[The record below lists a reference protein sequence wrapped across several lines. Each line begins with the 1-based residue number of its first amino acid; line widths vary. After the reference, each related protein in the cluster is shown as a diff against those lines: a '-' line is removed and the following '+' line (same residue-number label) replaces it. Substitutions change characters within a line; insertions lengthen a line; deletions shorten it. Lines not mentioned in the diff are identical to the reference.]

1 MKKII
6 FSCIL
11 TGFAFCFQHLYSQ
24 GINKKSVDSIIKK
37 APSFSIHEDNYF
49 ISGIPLNED
58 INKSTADAKYQ
69 ISFKQLM
76 TRNTLPWDT
85 YLFLTYTQKAFWNI
99 YENSS
104 PFQEINFNPGVGLGK
119 PIYNNKKRLVG
130 LASVSFEHESNGR
143 DSIFSRSWN
152 SIRLKYSTMIG
163 EKTTIT
169 AEAWAPFL
177 YKDGNPDLFDY
188 IGPAELNIEHD
199 FIPKRLIGKL
209 MLRKGLE
216 WNWQG
221 AYRARLLYRPFKMSN
236 QYFMLEWFN
245 GYAESLI
252 NYNEHVNMI
261 RIGYVIKSRELN
273 ILKNQ

>member
-1 MKKII
+1 MNKI
-6 FSCIL
+6 FSSFVLIGL
-11 TGFAFCFQHLYSQ
+11 TFLSSNSFAQ
-24 GINKKSVDSIIKK
+24 GITKKSVDSIIKE
-37 APSFSIHEDNYF
+37 ASAFSIHKDNYF
-49 ISGIPLNED
+49 ISGIPLNQE
-58 INKSTADAKYQ
+58 INKTTADAKYQ

-76 TRNTLPWDT
+76 TRNSLPGDT

-104 PFQEINFNPGVGLGK
+104 PFQELNFNPAVGLGK
-119 PIYNNKKRLVG
+119 PIYNQEKHLSAIASLM
-130 LASVSFEHESNGR
+130 LAHESNGR

-152 SIRLKYSTMIG
+152 SVRLKYSTLLSPR
-163 EKTTIT
+163 TTFTVETWI
-169 AEAWAPFL
+169 PFL

-188 IGPAELNIEHD
+188 LGPAEINVEQV
-199 FIPKRLIGKL
+199 FIPKKLTAEL

-221 AYRARLLYRPFKMSN
+221 AYRARIFYRPFKMSN

-252 NYNEHVNMI
+252 NYREHVNMV
-261 RIGYVIKSRELN
+261 RIGYVIKTKELD
-273 ILKNQ
+273 ILKKQ